1 MELKKSQT
9 IKNMARAFA
18 GECQAGARYQFLR
31 KQATQ
36 KQMPYLAGV
45 LKILATNE
53 MAHAKVLFDKIVG
66 CSKKI
71 IENIEITA
79 GYPFKC
85 GAFDKRFEM
94 EMENERS
101 EAESIYPSF
110 AVKAREEGFE
120 DIAEL
125 FDMIGEVEKSTQRYS
140 PRLSKKCGTAPFT
153 PHKNPSNGNAPCA
166 DTNIRRR
173 KHGKPVRCAEPLRA
187 RRRFSWICKKREA

>member
-45 LKILATNE
+45 LKLLATNE

-125 FDMIGEVEKSTQRYS
+125 FDMIGEVEKKHTKIFAQIV
-140 PRLSKKCGTAPFT
+140 KKMRDGTLYA
-153 PHKNPSNGNAPCA
+153 SQ
-166 DTNIRRR
+166 
-173 KHGKPVRCAEPLRA
+173 KPVKWKCSMCGYEHSSTEAWKTCPLCGAPQGAAEIQLDM
-187 RRRFSWICKKREA
+187 